1 MNSRYLSTLLW
12 LFFSLW
18 LAAQLP
24 FFFAFT
30 ERGMVPIDFLAY
42 QRAAEA
48 LENGE
53 SRYLSPAQSVA
64 IFRYLHQS
72 EAELLAA
79 HARGEGY
86 QFLQGL
92 IARPQQPG
100 PYVYPPSLALL
111 IAQLNV
117 HFLVFIGL
125 ILLSILGFTALW
137 FKSTQAHSLWLLL
150 VIGSRDVLASLQG
163 GNVELL
169 LLFVT
174 VLAARCLWDQRL
186 LPAAFLITL
195 VLLIKPF
202 YALFFVA
209 FMLLRE
215 VSPIVEARVKPRSL
229 APLMTVILALIAVE
243 IYRWGSVVRAETLNF
258 LLHATD
264 YLWFALPVAEQ
275 TPLSMWNRTPL
286 QGLINAG
293 VPVSL
298 AQMAALGL
306 WLLFLGITLWWARKT
321 PLTFPLTFAL
331 ALTLLYWGRPAGY
344 GFNYLEVVVA
354 VVVWPTLQRW
364 QKPVFLAEVAAVMAS
379 RWWALAQTLRG
390 EGMALLTLQSA
401 TFPWETWLVLPLSWL
416 LLLRDMRHTIPSAQ
430 VQTRKVAVGEESGRI
445 CSDNG

>member
-18 LAAQLP
+18 LVAQLP
-24 FFFAFT
+24 FFFTLA
-30 ERGMVPIDFLAY
+30 ERGEVPIDFLAY

-48 LENGE
+48 LEKGE
-53 SRYLSPAQSVA
+53 SPYLSPTQSVA
-64 IFRYLHQS
+64 IFRDFHQS

-86 QFLQGL
+86 QFLQEL

-111 IAQLNV
+111 IAQLNI
-117 HFLVFIGL
+117 HFLIFIGL

-150 VIGSRDVLASLQG
+150 VMGSRDVLATLQG

-174 VLAARCLWDQRL
+174 ALAARWLWNRRL
-186 LPAAFLITL
+186 LLATPLITL

-209 FMLLRE
+209 FILLRE
-215 VSPIVEARVKPRSL
+215 VSPIAEARLKPRSL
-229 APLMTVILALIAVE
+229 ALPMTVILVLIAVE
-243 IYRWGSVVRAETLNF
+243 IYRWGSVVQAETLNF

-275 TPLSMWNRTPL
+275 TPLSVWNRTPL
-286 QGLINAG
+286 Q
-293 VPVSL
+293 
-298 AQMAALGL
+298 
-306 WLLFLGITLWWARKT
+306 
-321 PLTFPLTFAL
+321 
-331 ALTLLYWGRPAGY
+331 
-344 GFNYLEVVVA
+344 
-354 VVVWPTLQRW
+354 
-364 QKPVFLAEVAAVMAS
+364 
-379 RWWALAQTLRG
+379 
-390 EGMALLTLQSA
+390 
-401 TFPWETWLVLPLSWL
+401 
-416 LLLRDMRHTIPSAQ
+416 
-430 VQTRKVAVGEESGRI
+430 
-445 CSDNG
+445 

>member
-1 MNSRYLSTLLW
+1 
-12 LFFSLW
+12 
-18 LAAQLP
+18 
-24 FFFAFT
+24 
-30 ERGMVPIDFLAY
+30 
-42 QRAAEA
+42 
-48 LENGE
+48 
-53 SRYLSPAQSVA
+53 
-64 IFRYLHQS
+64 
-72 EAELLAA
+72 
-79 HARGEGY
+79 
-86 QFLQGL
+86 L
-92 IARPQQPG
+92 IAH
-100 PYVYPPSLALL
+100 
-111 IAQLNV
+111 LNV
-117 HFLVFIGL
+117 HFLIFIGL

-186 LPAAFLITL
+186 LLAAFLITL

-202 YALFFVA
+202 YTLFFVA

-215 VSPIVEARVKPRSL
+215 VSPIVEARLKPHSL
-229 APLMTVILALIAVE
+229 APPVIVILALIAVE

-364 QKPVFLAEVAAVMAS
+364 QKPVFVARVAAVMAS

-401 TFPWETWLVLPLSWL
+401 TGKLGWYCRSVGSCCCATWAIQYPPQRRKRKKLWLEKNSDGWTTFEQNLPRDTKALTLVRHSQELVRLVREAGLLESPPPLPAKEVEVEE
-416 LLLRDMRHTIPSAQ
+416 IP
-430 VQTRKVAVGEESGRI
+430 R
-445 CSDNG
+445 